1 MAISPS
7 VNYNGGL
14 LPDTI
19 LLLTLCYDHRGTQ
32 LNAINT
38 FCLYSQCSPLKI
50 STFSP
55 SEWVDAQNGEGLDR
69 FSQVY
74 LYIHL
79 PPIIV
84 AIGLFVM
91 SLVSE

>member
-7 VNYNGGL
+7 VEYNGGL
-14 LPDTI
+14 LPDII
-19 LLLTLCYDHRGTQ
+19 LLLTLRYDHRGTQ
-32 LNAINT
+32 LNAMKT
-38 FCLYSQCSPLKI
+38 FCLYSQCSLLKI
-50 STFSP
+50 LTFSP
-55 SEWVDAQNGEGLDR
+55 AEWVDAQNDEGLDT

-79 PPIIV
+79 SPIIA